1 MFQSVWFGFPVWHVQ
16 KKTDERGSLTAVLLK
31 LWWVHV
37 SFSLFVCLNNPH
49 KQETYKLPTA
59 GINSTLVLWQF
70 RCWVIP
76 DQTYWEPKTRLKLC
90 VLVSWTFFHICIWHV
105 VVFLKNVSPEMLP
118 GKLVSAIFSEIQHIN
133 NRDQLAICALIN
145 GVPQEG
151 CVPLVLNTAGS
162 SLPVP
167 LALWLSFYC
176 WTRRWDQDVERLRA
190 FFSPPLH

>member
-1 MFQSVWFGFPVWHVQ
+1 MLSNPRSNLLRTKNKVKNMCFG
-16 KKTDERGSLTAVLLK
+16 VL
-31 LWWVHV
+31 
-37 SFSLFVCLNNPH
+37 N
-49 KQETYKLPTA
+49 
-59 GINSTLVLWQF
+59 
-70 RCWVIP
+70 
-76 DQTYWEPKTRLKLC
+76 
-90 VLVSWTFFHICIWHV
+90 IWHI

-118 GKLVSAIFSEIQHIN
+118 GKLVSAIFSEIQRIN

-162 SLPVP
+162 SLP

-190 FFSPPLH
+190 FFPPLFIKNRPGSLIWNFTSYSQMREAYFCSFIGDKEQLLLRAEYKSQPPIKFILQNRWEQLN